1 METTA
6 RRRGEALE
14 AAIFAAVM
22 AEIGEVGVAGLT
34 MERVAARAK
43 TGKAALYRRW
53 ASIDDLALDTF
64 SRAWPAPPPQ
74 PSTGNLRDDL
84 LALVTD
90 VADSMANANRL
101 SPHLVVAEIIAHPRL
116 GAAWRAAVVN
126 PRHDIALRVLRA
138 AADRGEIS
146 YEQVTPV
153 VARVGAALVV
163 QQHLALGKPPTRK
176 DIREIVDR
184 AWLPAASFRY

>member
-22 AEIGEVGVAGLT
+22 AEVGEVGVAGLT

-53 ASIDDLALDTF
+53 GSIDDLVLDAF
-64 SRAWPAPPPQ
+64 SRAWPQPPRQ

-84 LALVTD
+84 IALVAD
-90 VADSMANANRL
+90 VASSMANANPL
-101 SPHLVVAEIIAHPRL
+101 TPNLVVAEILAHPRL
-116 GAAWRAAVVN
+116 AVVWRAAVVE
-126 PRHDIALRVLRA
+126 PRHDLALRVLRA

-153 VARVGAALVV
+153 VARIGAALVV

-176 DIREIVDR
+176 EIREIVDR
-184 AWLPAASFRY
+184 AWLPAASFRQ